1 MYQHLRIQLILL
13 PNWAY
18 LHRASLE
25 LRDQRLRVEGVI
37 RQQVRGGLGEM
48 PEDEHDAHGRVLVKT
63 KNSEICVKRLR
74 VLILASTFLSRSGNA
89 LKQEFIHIR
98 GLPRVLDRQADHAPF
113 IIQININILID
124 LPRFHRRMR

>member
-48 PEDEHDAHGRVLVKT
+48 PEDEHDAHGRVLVKNKELGDLREASPSSYFSIYLSIT
-63 KNSEICVKRLR
+63 KRECVETRIHSYPR
-74 VLILASTFLSRSGNA
+74 TAPRARSSS
-89 LKQEFIHIR
+89 
-98 GLPRVLDRQADHAPF
+98 
-113 IIQININILID
+113 
-124 LPRFHRRMR
+124 